1 MKKIRR
7 ALSECK
13 GKFVQIFY
21 LNSWIV
27 GRVGLV
33 TEMNVV
39 ILYASGC
46 RIDIP
51 LRHVTEFI
59 ALDIGYSVSTDEPH

>member
-7 ALSECK
+7 GLSECK

-27 GRVGLV
+27 GRVSLV
-33 TEMNVV
+33 TELSVI
-39 ILYASGC
+39 ILYSSEC
-46 RIDIP
+46 RINVP

-59 ALDIGYSVSTDEPH
+59 VLDIGYSVSTDEPH